1 MNLAKSNWDR
11 WQQLADRGIAPA
23 ATAEQYKSQ
32 YEQAVANLR
41 ASQARAGDREIRAP
55 FSGTVGLTDAAP
67 GMLVNPGA
75 AIATLDDLSVIRVDF
90 PVPERFVS
98 VLRDGLPISATADA
112 YPDRTFQGRIA
123 KLDTRVDPATR
134 SVTARAEFP
143 NPDGRL
149 KPGMLLHVTIDRAT
163 RQSAAVPES
172 AVVFESGDAYV
183 LVLQRAPAGQGGQAQ
198 GQRQGPPAGARQ
210 GGASGPGANGGP
222 GGRGGGF
229 IAVRQDIQA
238 GIRQDGF
245 VEVLAGLSPGQ
256 RIVGDGT
263 NRVRPNDPVS
273 IAGFQGGLDPQA
285 TMAQAD
291 KNKDGSI
298 SREEWL
304 AAGRPEAFFERVD
317 ANKDGKVT
325 AAELQAQRARAPGG
339 AGRAG

>member
-1 MNLAKSNWDR
+1 
-11 WQQLADRGIAPA
+11 
-23 ATAEQYKSQ
+23 
-32 YEQAVANLR
+32 
-41 ASQARAGDREIRAP
+41 
-55 FSGTVGLTDAAP
+55 
-67 GMLVNPGA
+67 
-75 AIATLDDLSVIRVDF
+75 
-90 PVPERFVS
+90 
-98 VLRDGLPISATADA
+98 
-112 YPDRTFQGRIA
+112 
-123 KLDTRVDPATR
+123 
-134 SVTARAEFP
+134 
-143 NPDGRL
+143 
-149 KPGMLLHVTIDRAT
+149 MLLHVTIDRAT

-183 LVLQRAPAGQGGQAQ
+183 LVLQRAPAGQGGQGQ
-198 GQRQGPPAGARQ
+198 GQGQGPPAGARQ
-210 GGASGPGANGGP
+210 GGASGPGANGGPRGP

-304 AAGRPEAFFERVD
+304 AAGRPEAFFGRVD

-325 AAELQAQRARAPGG
+325 AAELQALRAQAPGG